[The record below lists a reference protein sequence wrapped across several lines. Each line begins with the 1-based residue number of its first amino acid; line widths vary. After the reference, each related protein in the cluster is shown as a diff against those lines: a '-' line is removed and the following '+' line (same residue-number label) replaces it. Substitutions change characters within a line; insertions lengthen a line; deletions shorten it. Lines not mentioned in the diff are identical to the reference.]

1 MYFLGGSG
9 MRSAGVMRMDE
20 AYLDLVCGSEPIIA
34 REDECCPVFTVDYY
48 DCLTYVLSHKEWRC
62 EQSLC
67 SGVFWFNT
75 IQYMILQ
82 MFKVS
87 IWYFDDEEATTSPA
101 TCNASATVSRATVS
115 QYEFIET

>member
-1 MYFLGGSG
+1 

-62 EQSLC
+62 EQRLC
-67 SGVFWFNT
+67 SVVSCL
-75 IQYMILQ
+75 ILY
-82 MFKVS
+82 S
-87 IWYFDDEEATTSPA
+87 T
-101 TCNASATVSRATVS
+101 
-115 QYEFIET
+115 